1 MPVIDLTHT
10 IWEGMPVYPGTESPR
25 LSEGSSYERDGFRET
40 LLCLYSHTGTH
51 MDAPNHLFAERQT
64 LDRVSVESFV
74 GSAIVIDCTEKQA
87 GELITMENLLPLWEK
102 VEQAEFLLFYTGW
115 ARFWGSDSYFGDYP
129 VLDGSVIDYIIRS
142 GKKGVGLDVIGL
154 DPIAQADLPRHKQLL
169 SQSNTLIIENLTN
182 LDQLGDE
189 LVTLVAL
196 PLKFRQ
202 SDGAPTRVIACVNA

>member
-1 MPVIDLTHT
+1 MPVIDLTHP

-25 LSEGSSYERDGFRET
+25 LSEGSSYEKDGFRET

-51 MDAPNHLFAERQT
+51 MDAPNHLFAERKT
-64 LDRVSVESFV
+64 LDQVSVDSFV
-74 GSAIVIDCTEKQA
+74 GPAIVIDCTEKQA
-87 GELITMENLLPLWEK
+87 GDIITMENLLPQWEK

-115 ARFWGSDSYFGDYP
+115 SRFWGSDSYFGDYP
-129 VLDGSVIDYIIRS
+129 VLDGSVIDYVIGS

-154 DPIAQADLPRHKQLL
+154 DPITQVDLPRHKRLL
-169 SQSNTLIIENLTN
+169 SQSDTLIIENLTN

-196 PLKFRQ
+196 PLKFQQ